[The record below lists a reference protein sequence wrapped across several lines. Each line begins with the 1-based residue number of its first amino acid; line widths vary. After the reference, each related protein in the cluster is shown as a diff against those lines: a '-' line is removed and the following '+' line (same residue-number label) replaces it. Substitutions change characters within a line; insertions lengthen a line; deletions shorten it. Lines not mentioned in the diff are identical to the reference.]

1 MISPS
6 QKPRRTCLSVAIIAG
21 ILLLSVGAVAIA
33 AAPKKGARYVG
44 TSGPGFPLHFKVS
57 KDGKSVQKMVFRFD
71 PSCQSGTGSVS
82 AKFSFGSRPIRG
94 GKFSGFSV
102 EHRGPTETLTL
113 RISGQFEIG
122 GTASGGVTA
131 TSQVKSLG
139 KCKQA
144 SAFTAAIG

>member
-1 MISPS
+1 MISS
-6 QKPRRTCLSVAIIAG
+6 RRRRRTCRSIAVIAG

-57 KDGKSVQKMVFRFD
+57 KDGKSVQKMVFRFE
-71 PSCQSGTGSVS
+71 PTCQSGAGSTS
-82 AKFSFGSRPIRG
+82 AKFKFGSRPIRG

-113 RISGQFEIG
+113 QVKGQFESG
-122 GTASGGVTA
+122 GTASGTEVA

-139 KCKQA
+139 KCKEP
-144 SAFTAAIG
+144 SAFTAAVG